1 MVKGTSENHWGKN
14 VLTFPDVPRQPLS
27 QEERL
32 KIEEEVMTL
41 MQDLETETD
50 QSQQRIIM
58 DRSWRMVKTGK
69 AD

>member
-1 MVKGTSENHWGKN
+1 MVKETSENHWGNN
-14 VLTFPDVPRQPLS
+14 VLTFPGRPRQPLS
-27 QEERL
+27 PEERL
-32 KIEEEVMTL
+32 KIEKEVMSL

-58 DRSWRMVKTGK
+58 DRIWRMVKTGK